1 MKGMLENHPLFLSV
15 FVCVGGVIV
24 ASWEMA
30 PQLND
35 MIQLAPFPDDNY
47 RYKVVILVVSTIFGT
62 FIWDRLCTMMF
73 APKVFKAMT
82 VEASRTTIEDIKPVR
97 MYLRLHPFF
106 LVFFFFYSN
115 KPNIVIFTILIL
127 YTSLY
132 FLLFFLI
139 YLSFF

>member
-35 MIQLAPFPDDNY
+35 MIQLAPFPNDTY

-62 FIWDRLCTMMF
+62 FMWDRFCTMMF

-82 VEASRTTIEDIKPVR
+82 TEASKTTLNDVKPVR
-97 MYLRLHPFF
+97 VPIISFF
-106 LVFFFFYSN
+106 IFSLFHFFFFFFVQF
-115 KPNIVIFTILIL
+115 I
-127 YTSLY
+127 
-132 FLLFFLI
+132 LFFHLFYSLDFWNEI
-139 YLSFF
+139 

>member
-35 MIQLAPFPDDNY
+35 MIQLAPFPDDSY

-62 FIWDRLCTMMF
+62 FMWDRLCTMMF

-82 VEASRTTIEDIKPVR
+82 VEASRTTIEDIKPV
-97 MYLRLHPFF
+97 LSP
-106 LVFFFFYSN
+106 
-115 KPNIVIFTILIL
+115 IF
-127 YTSLY
+127 
-132 FLLFFLI
+132 
-139 YLSFF
+139 SFFPYINFCEVFHLIS